1 MISPDPR
8 IELGQGISVLRT
20 NENMHKKK
28 EGNTSKRKA
37 MGLGVKGDFFF
48 LFFLIFFM
56 FFIVLFYF
64 IMKKS

>member
-48 LFFLIFFM
+48 LFF
-56 FFIVLFYF
+56 
-64 IMKKS
+64 